1 LPKKNKLSFISNF
14 EEATTMNFYTPQATY
29 SEGNSLFETPFPD
42 IFSPIIHSQDSLLP
56 PLHVVTSVP
65 ASDQQESMHS
75 KPSDME
81 YDEFKTAIVAL
92 GLRNRPY
99 DLDWEKNAN
108 QLQLA
113 IQQAELQMVD
123 HTCTA
128 ILYNCLSNQREEI
141 NFLKNVVYSFGKS
154 MLNQKENE
162 DNLKKKETKRV
173 QRAATA
179 AEKKKKN
186 SLLLPPLLTPPP
198 YPPTP
203 PLKLALGKATKRPNT
218 NKLNDNL
225 YTAIGHTNLHEPVLK
240 KKSKKNKSS

>member
-1 LPKKNKLSFISNF
+1 
-14 EEATTMNFYTPQATY
+14 
-29 SEGNSLFETPFPD
+29 
-42 IFSPIIHSQDSLLP
+42 
-56 PLHVVTSVP
+56 
-65 ASDQQESMHS
+65 
-75 KPSDME
+75 ME
-81 YDEFKTAIVAL
+81 YNEFKTAIVAL